1 MENPDRPGDQPR
13 PKTPKPTTEP
23 THNKHKRPHAS
34 TGGFRFMR
42 PSLSATACQHQTV
55 SCGPSPRSSTA
66 GGGFSAS
73 NGLQTQAIERSAR
86 GFCGRAFGT
95 R

>member
-34 TGGFRFMR
+34 TGGFRLKTRRTETCSSQQGSQVRAGLEYSTRANPGHAVR
-42 PSLSATACQHQTV
+42 PTGKVTDCSTGKARHQ
-55 SCGPSPRSSTA
+55 RH
-66 GGGFSAS
+66 
-73 NGLQTQAIERSAR
+73 
-86 GFCGRAFGT
+86 
-95 R
+95 

>member
-34 TGGFRFMR
+34 TGGFRLR
-42 PSLSATACQHQTV
+42 RTTICVWVYL
-55 SCGPSPRSSTA
+55 A
-66 GGGFSAS
+66 GFAPIFVD
-73 NGLQTQAIERSAR
+73 AAK
-86 GFCGRAFGT
+86 
-95 R
+95 

>member
-34 TGGFRFMR
+34 TGGFRLSGHGGDGAEFPWR
-42 PSLSATACQHQTV
+42 YWVDEAPSV
-55 SCGPSPRSSTA
+55 STYKPGRRSPSSTTPPLRA
-66 GGGFSAS
+66 
-73 NGLQTQAIERSAR
+73 TQAGRCRS
-86 GFCGRAFGT
+86 
-95 R
+95 